1 MSSKKR
7 LSIVVML
14 FVVAPLQAQGIFA
27 FQVFELVLA
36 LFLSLT
42 NSSAGSLDFS
52 FVGLQNFRAVVSSPV
67 FRRALWNT
75 FVFTFV
81 SQALVIVM
89 GNILA
94 RALMKPF
101 RGKLLVRFLIL
112 LPWAAPISLA
122 TSAGCGSSTPPS
134 A

>member
-1 MSSKKR
+1 METAETTGTATFLTATDALSPRDRR
-7 LSIVVML
+7 LGKLLPAPAYIFL
-14 FVVAPLQAQGIFA
+14 LVALPF
-27 FQVFELVLA
+27 VLA

-52 FVGLQNFRAVVSSPV
+52 FVGLQNFANVVRNPV

-81 SQALVIVM
+81 SQVLVMVL

-94 RALMKPF
+94 RALLKKF
-101 RGKLLVRFLIL
+101 RGKLLVR
-112 LPWAAPISLA
+112 
-122 TSAGCGSSTPPS
+122 
-134 A
+134 